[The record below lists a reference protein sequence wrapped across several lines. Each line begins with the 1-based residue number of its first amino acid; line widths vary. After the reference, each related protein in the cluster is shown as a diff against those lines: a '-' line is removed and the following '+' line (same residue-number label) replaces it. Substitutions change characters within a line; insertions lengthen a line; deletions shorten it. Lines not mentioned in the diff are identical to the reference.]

1 MGKTRK
7 LSLFDFL
14 SLTALMV
21 LTVYEYP
28 TFATAK
34 LHLLFFV
41 IIFGIF
47 WFLPISLAAAEMA
60 SVKGWEDGG
69 VYGWVSNALGQ
80 RWGFAAIFF
89 EWFQVTV
96 SFVTMSYFILVAWAF
111 MFKWTEIN
119 TDPVIKIIG
128 DLYKIW

>member
-1 MGKTRK
+1 MGKSRK

-41 IIFGIF
+41 IIFGIL

-60 SVKGWEDGG
+60 SVKGWEVGG
-69 VYGWVSNALGQ
+69 DYGWVSNALGQ
-80 RWGFAAIFF
+80 RWGFSAIFF
-89 EWFQVTV
+89 VWFQVTV
-96 SFVTMSYFILVAWAF
+96 SFVTMS
-111 MFKWTEIN
+111 
-119 TDPVIKIIG
+119 
-128 DLYKIW
+128 